1 MKCSLS
7 RLEPND
13 GAGISG
19 ALIMSH
25 FRETEGGD
33 IEEEHGFESPTV
45 GWHIMMQ
52 NLCYWY
58 RTSPITEIVKTEEV
72 GDETRVT
79 FKTRNSVY
87 LWRRS

>member
-25 FRETEGGD
+25 FRINEDGD

-45 GWHIMMQ
+45 GWQVMLE

-58 RTSPITEIVKTEEV
+58 HTSPITEIVRTEKIDDEV
-72 GDETRVT
+72 RVT
-79 FKTRNSVY
+79 FKTLNSVY
-87 LWRRS
+87 LWRKS